1 MGKMKDIKNAIMTQL
16 SAMGSTADGTKLVTV
31 KDNTRGTFQGYPAAE
46 ILPSRQQ
53 NDVETNVQQLRTP
66 EYAVLLHIP
75 MEDTP
80 ESESL
85 AYDTMYDLV
94 DLIMDTFDTASF
106 DLGVGTL
113 LFETTLADYQVATL
127 KNGVTLLV
135 RIDLRARYTK
145 DIIT

>member
-1 MGKMKDIKNAIMTQL
+1 MGKMKDIKNAIVTQL
-16 SAMGSTADGTKLVTV
+16 ENMGSTADGTKLKSV
-31 KDNTRGTFQGYPAAE
+31 KDNTRGTFEGYPAAE
-46 ILPSRQQ
+46 VLPSQQ
-53 NDVETNVQQLRTP
+53 SNDVETNVQQLRTP
-66 EYAVLLHIP
+66 QYAVLLHIP

-80 ESESL
+80 ESESA

-94 DLIMDTFDTASF
+94 DLIMDTFDTASY

-135 RIDLRARYTK
+135 RVDVRAKYTK
-145 DIIT
+145 DV

>member
-16 SAMGSTADGTKLVTV
+16 VAMGSTADGTKLVTV
-31 KDNTRGTFQGYPAAE
+31 KDNTRGTFEGYPAAE
-46 ILPSRQQ
+46 ILPSKQS

-135 RIDLRARYTK
+135 RVDLRAKYTK